1 MKRNYHK
8 LARKHH
14 PDKSGG
20 NETIFKL
27 LQVRITRKRRCF
39 RPLFV

>member
-27 LQVRITRKRRCF
+27 LQVRITRKTAVF
-39 RPLFV
+39 PLFV